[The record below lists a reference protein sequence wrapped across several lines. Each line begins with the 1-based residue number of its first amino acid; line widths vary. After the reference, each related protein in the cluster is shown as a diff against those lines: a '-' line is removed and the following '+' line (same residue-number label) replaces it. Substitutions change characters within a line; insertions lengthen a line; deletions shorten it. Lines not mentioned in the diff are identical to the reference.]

1 MNCGCK
7 FPFAIRKLLTCTAR
21 TKFCETNSLAFER
34 RPMNLEQFNTLAE
47 AEAFIRGL
55 EYADNIWKQIEGPEN
70 DIDEDGNP
78 CFNVYVEEL

>member
-1 MNCGCK
+1 MDEQEK
-7 FPFAIRKLLTCTAR
+7 EFQMT
-21 TKFCETNSLAFER
+21 
-34 RPMNLEQFNTLAE
+34 MHLEQFNTLAE

>member
-1 MNCGCK
+1 
-7 FPFAIRKLLTCTAR
+7 
-21 TKFCETNSLAFER
+21 
-34 RPMNLEQFNTLAE
+34 MNLEQFNTLAE

-78 CFNVYVEEL
+78 CFNVYVEEFS